1 MMKTSL
7 VWLLFLSSS
16 LIIRLSGTENITT
29 GQELQEVDDG
39 GESHVENITIELS
52 VEPLPQA
59 QPLVGTYPH
68 DFQLLPSITRRS
80 SFQESS
86 EGHNYE
92 EQGELSS
99 NWSCVQQVRSTVT
112 NCQIKFSNNRQ
123 LLPHVKNKNK

>member
-1 MMKTSL
+1 MPETRVISWDKFLSLASEKRRVDQTTAIMKTSL

-80 SFQESS
+80 SFQERS
-86 EGHNYE
+86 EGHNFE
-92 EQGELSS
+92 EQGE
-99 NWSCVQQVRSTVT
+99 
-112 NCQIKFSNNRQ
+112 
-123 LLPHVKNKNK
+123 